1 MSSPASEVPV
11 PGSGNPEPKDWH
23 VELKA
28 AQAEEWEL
36 MEKMAVATA
45 RRAEAERQLALPT
58 E

>member
-1 MSSPASEVPV
+1 
-11 PGSGNPEPKDWH
+11 